1 MYIFC
6 HCMWGI
12 YDLIFHSDF
21 AVKRLPGVSEE
32 TLIFG
37 LLGQVETVIDYGDF
51 EVESNASLF
60 ARSL

>member
-1 MYIFC
+1 
-6 HCMWGI
+6 MWGI